1 MQGEDKMIILDKKEY
16 LRSYRVQQL
25 KIERIRALM
34 FQNPSRIDHYKSTL
48 HRAERLRNK
57 IEDEIEAV
65 DGGILSEIL
74 YGKYILRM
82 SLEEIA
88 DRLSYSKRQ
97 MERLHIKALEKFEIL
112 P

>member
-1 MQGEDKMIILDKKEY
+1 MTIDEKKIY
-16 LRSYRVQQL
+16 LSSYRVQQL
-25 KIERIRALM
+25 KIDRVRTLM
-34 FQNPSRIDHYKSTL
+34 FQNPDRRDKYKGTL

-65 DGGILSEIL
+65 DDGILSEIL
-74 YGKYILRM
+74 YGKYVCRK

-97 MERLHIKALEKFEIL
+97 IERLHIKALENFKL
-112 P
+112 L